1 MREHES
7 EHPRRHELVARIPG
21 TIRASL
27 VVVVDR
33 LEETLSIVVADG
45 APTFC
50 QRIIELDH
58 EIRHCRATIARG
70 TNDDPTSC

>member
-1 MREHES
+1 MHEHES

-33 LEETLSIVVADG
+33 PEETLSIVVADG
-45 APTFC
+45 ASTFC
-50 QRIIELDH
+50 QRIMELDH
-58 EIRHCRATIARG
+58 EIGHCRATIARVA
-70 TNDDPTSC
+70 NDDPTSC